1 MTTASPTSSY
11 LDFNSFDQMRLK
23 AKNDKN
29 GALHDVAGQFESLFL
44 KMAIKSMRDASP
56 GDDLMGSEATN
67 TFTEMYHNQL
77 SLSLAGKG
85 TLGLADVLYRQM
97 GGEPDSSKAGK
108 NSASD
113 ALAIDY
119 RAQLKLAKLR
129 SQPAAN
135 PIPMNELAPSVGKE
149 TEPLAAAAAIDSS
162 SPAAFA
168 RSLSAL
174 AVTTGK
180 KLGVDPAVLIAQ
192 AALETGWGT
201 HVIKNEKGQT
211 SNNLFNIK
219 AGSHW
224 VGPTVAANTVEF
236 VGGEK
241 GVEAAHFRA
250 YATPAE
256 SFSDYAK
263 FIQSNARYSG
273 ALAHGT
279 STQKYAQ
286 RLQDAG
292 YATDPNYAQKI
303 ARIAQQVSVD
313 TGANQLAD
321 SGSPALHAQ

>member
-11 LDFNSFDQMRLK
+11 LDFSSFDQMRLK

-56 GDDLMGSEATN
+56 GDELMGSEATS
-67 TFTEMYHNQL
+67 TFTEMYDNQL

-129 SQPAAN
+129 SQPAVN
-135 PIPMNELAPSVGKE
+135 PIPVTELTPSLSDKAVALAPVA
-149 TEPLAAAAAIDSS
+149 TVDSS

-168 RSLSAL
+168 RSLSEL

-201 HVIKNEKGQT
+201 HITKNGSGQT

-224 VGPTVAANTVEF
+224 AGPTVSANTVEF
-236 VGGEK
+236 EAGEK
-241 GVEAAHFRA
+241 RVESAQFRA

-263 FIQSNARYSG
+263 FIQSNARYSA
-273 ALAHGT
+273 ALAQG
-279 STQKYAQ
+279 SSAQKYAQ
-286 RLQDAG
+286 HLQSAG

-303 ARIAQQVSVD
+303 ARIAQQVRVGV
-313 TGANQLAD
+313 GANQLAD
-321 SGSPALHAQ
+321 SGSPVSSAQ

>member
-1 MTTASPTSSY
+1 MTTASPTASY
-11 LDFNSFDQMRLK
+11 LDFSSFDQMRLK

-29 GALHDVAGQFESLFL
+29 GALRDVAGQFESLFL
-44 KMAIKSMRDASP
+44 KMALKSMRDASP
-56 GDDLMGSEATN
+56 GDELLGSEATN
-67 TFTEMYHNQL
+67 TFTEMYDNQL

-85 TLGLADVLYRQM
+85 TLGLADVLFRQM
-97 GGEPDSSKAGK
+97 GGEPDSSKTGK

-129 SQPAAN
+129 SQPAVN
-135 PIPMNELAPSVGKE
+135 PIPMTELAPSVSKE
-149 TEPLAAAAAIDSS
+149 TETPAAAAAIDSS

-168 RSLSAL
+168 RSLSEL
-174 AVTTGK
+174 AVATGK

-201 HVIKNEKGQT
+201 HITKNGKGQT

-224 VGPTVAANTVEF
+224 VGPTVSANTVEF
-236 VGGEK
+236 EGGVK
-241 GVEAAHFRA
+241 RVEPAQFRA

-273 ALAHGT
+273 ALAQGA
-279 STQKYAQ
+279 SAQKYAQ
-286 RLQDAG
+286 RLQEAG

-303 ARIAQQVSVD
+303 TRIAEQVRVGA
-313 TGANQLAD
+313 GANQLAD
-321 SGSPALHAQ
+321 SSPSK